1 MCRGE
6 RRRIVQAVANHHY
19 LETLSFQV
27 TYAGDFVSRRHACA
41 PLADPQRLR
50 GGLHR
55 RLPIARENLDG
66 DAARLERGNCDLRIW
81 AETLPNRKHMPCLSS
96 AKGDDRYLRIQTQN
110 LIC

>member
-1 MCRGE
+1 MRRGE

-27 TYAGDFVSRRHACA
+27 IYAGDFVSRSHASA

-50 GGLHR
+50 GGLHG
-55 RLPIARENLDG
+55 RLPIAREDLDG
-66 DAARLERGNCDLRIW
+66 DTARLECGNCDLRIG
-81 AETLPNRKHMPCLSS
+81 AETLSNRKHMPRLSS
-96 AKGDDRYLRIQTQN
+96 AKGDDRYFRIETQN